1 MRDMS
6 QPITRRAALKQISA
20 AGAGVLV
27 SRGVIRGQGGDI
39 VVGGQPVEIAVAS
52 LSPST
57 VRISVLPIVGS
68 TPTVVPQDGGLA
80 EPSAAKRVAAARA
93 STQFK
98 PVRAGNLTVRFT
110 AAPPTIHIDAANGAG
125 VEGTP

>member
-6 QPITRRAALKQISA
+6 HPITRRAALKQISV

-27 SRGVIRGQGGDI
+27 SRGIIRGQGTDI
-39 VVGGQPVEIAVAS
+39 TIGGQPVEIAVAS

-57 VRISVLPIVGS
+57 VRISVLPIAGS
-68 TPTVVPQDGGLA
+68 APAVVPQNGGLA

-93 STQFK
+93 SAQFK

-110 AAPPTIHIDAANGAG
+110 AAPPTIHIERQMA
-125 VEGTP
+125 VLSSV